1 MEKYED
7 LLVSLR
13 KIIRSNDLYSKELAK
28 KAGVTG
34 PQLLILK
41 QISRTNGISPKE
53 LAETLN
59 LSQGTITSII
69 DRMQDRELVTRI
81 RSQTD
86 KRRFNLSLTEKGEA
100 LLESAPPPMQDYFIE
115 RFNRLEDWE
124 QTQLLAAFQR
134 VASMMNAQDIDQQ
147 TNIEQ

>member
-86 KRRFNLSLTEKGEA
+86 KRRFNLSLTEKIGRA
-100 LLESAPPPMQDYFIE
+100 H
-115 RFNRLEDWE
+115 
-124 QTQLLAAFQR
+124 
-134 VASMMNAQDIDQQ
+134 V
-147 TNIEQ
+147 